1 MALKIY
7 GVLRSRATRNVW
19 LAKELGIDFTVVPVI
34 QGYRLPDAKAAGAPL
49 NTESPAFRAINPNGQ
64 VPCIEDDGFV
74 LCESLAINLY
84 LAKKHGG
91 PLAPKDAREEAL
103 MMQWALWAAT
113 DCEPRTL
120 AIQYARGG
128 KPEQRD
134 EAAVKTAID
143 GLARPAAGLD
153 SALQKGGGWLV
164 GNRFTVADINAAE
177 VWRYA
182 QAAPELI
189 DAHPPIKAWLAACQ
203 GRPAFKQMMEER
215 AADPM

>member
-113 DCEPRTL
+113 DCEPKTL
-120 AIQYARGG
+120 AIQYARAG

-134 EAAVKTAID
+134 EAVVKTSIE
-143 GLARPAAGLD
+143 GLARPAASLD
-153 SALQKGGGWLV
+153 SALAKGGGWLV
-164 GNRFTVADINAAE
+164 GNRFTVADVNAAE

-182 QAAPELI
+182 QAAPEFI
-189 DAHPPIKAWLAACQ
+189 DAHAPIKAWLAACQ
-203 GRPAFKQMMEER
+203 ARPAFKAMMDER
-215 AADPM
+215 AAEPM